1 MISIENEIS
10 KQLNESASNKQHYL
24 FRDEKTTFRQL
35 KDALSDALGDRV
47 VKMSRKVPSID
58 LYLTKKDGDWLVSSY
73 VRPSK
78 WIPIRRATSLQEVE
92 SCSKDTISM
101 TLEDIAN
108 ACEEMDEVFTN
119 KCFANGK
126 NCAHIG
132 LICPPNGYDDTYG
145 NRCFLIFKGI
155 DCFNDK
161 GKCIGADEDLGVKLL
176 YKLNSSDILKQ
187 ELAQVPTDKIC
198 CLKRC
203 KDEKKA
209 LGEVLAALSKLI
221 DGLGWGCSLK
231 YYIEDKYS
239 RYIINKALEHG
250 LDISKNG
257 QLANELVSRLS
268 GASLRPTKS
277 DLVTFAKREGIN
289 CKSDAYKQ
297 FLDDIEN
304 TSSQMSH
311 EIISPIEKILCY
323 AISCVANNVIAMM
336 QLDPNP
342 KAQKML
348 SSVAINLFDA
358 KQSIDQCE
366 FDINNLQDLKK
377 ALAKLCAYQEI
388 APAEVRIMHNHL
400 PYSFACDCKKLQ
412 KLCDII

>member
-1 MISIENEIS
+1 
-10 KQLNESASNKQHYL
+10 
-24 FRDEKTTFRQL
+24 
-35 KDALSDALGDRV
+35 
-47 VKMSRKVPSID
+47 MSRKVPMID
-58 LYLTKKDGDWLVSSY
+58 LYLTQKDGDWLVSSY

-78 WIPIRRATSLQEVE
+78 WIPIRRATALHEVE
-92 SCSKDTISM
+92 SSQKDTVCS
-101 TLEDIAN
+101 TLADVAN
-108 ACEEMDEVFTN
+108 ACEGMDEVFTN

-126 NCAHIG
+126 NKAHIA
-132 LICPPNGYDDTYG
+132 LVCPPDGYDNMYG

-161 GKCIGADEDLGVKLL
+161 GKCIGNDDDLGVKLL
-176 YKLNSSDILKQ
+176 YKLNSSDALQQ
-187 ELAQVPTDKIC
+187 ELMQVPAEKLSC
-198 CLKRC
+198 MKNC

-209 LGEVLAALSKLI
+209 LDEILHALSKLI
-221 DGLGWGCSLK
+221 DGIGWGCPLK

-268 GASLRPTKS
+268 GTTVTPTKS
-277 DLVTFAKREGIN
+277 DLVTFAKREGID

-297 FLDDIEN
+297 FLDDIEG
-304 TSSQMSH
+304 TSAQMSH
-311 EIISPIEKILCY
+311 DIISPIEKILCY
-323 AISCVANNVIAMM
+323 AISCAANNVIAMM

-348 SSVAINLFDA
+348 SSIATKLFNSQ
-358 KQSIDQCE
+358 KSIDECE
-366 FDINNLQDLKK
+366 FDINDLQSLKK

-388 APAEVRIMHNHL
+388 APAEVRIMYNRM
-400 PYSFACDCKKLQ
+400 PYSFTCDCSKLQ

>member
-1 MISIENEIS
+1 MM
-10 KQLNESASNKQHYL
+10 NESSTKQHHL
-24 FRDEKTTFRQL
+24 FKDEKTTFRQL
-35 KDALSDALGDRV
+35 KEILSDALGNRI
-47 VKMSRKVPSID
+47 VKMSRKVPMIN
-58 LYLTKKDGDWLVSSY
+58 LYLTQKDGDWLVSSY

-78 WIPIRRATSLQEVE
+78 WIPIRRATSLNEVE
-92 SCSKDTISM
+92 SSSQNAVKS
-101 TLEDIAN
+101 TLEDIAE
-108 ACEEMDEVFTN
+108 ACEDMDEVFMN

-126 NCAHIG
+126 NKAHIG
-132 LICPPNGYDDTYG
+132 LICPPEGCNSLYG
-145 NRCFLIFKGI
+145 DKCFLVFKGI

-161 GKCIGADEDLGVKLL
+161 GKCIGSDEDLGVKFL
-176 YKLNSSDILKQ
+176 YKLNDADALKQ
-187 ELAQVPTDKIC
+187 ELAQIPTEKLYC
-198 CLKRC
+198 MKRC
-203 KDEKKA
+203 KDEGK
-209 LGEVLAALSKLI
+209 VLNDVIAALNKMI

-289 CKSDAYKQ
+289 CKSDEYKQ

-304 TSSQMSH
+304 TSSQMSK
-311 EIISPIEKILCY
+311 EIISPIEKVICY
-323 AISCVANNVIAMM
+323 AVSCAANNVIAMM

-342 KAQKML
+342 QAQKL
-348 SSVAINLFDA
+348 LKQIAIDLFDA
-358 KQSIDQCE
+358 KDSLDACE
-366 FDINNLQDLKK
+366 FDISDLQDLKK
-377 ALAKLCAYQEI
+377 TLVKLCAYQDI
-388 APAEVRIMHNHL
+388 APNEVRIMHNRM
-400 PYSFACDCKKLQ
+400 PYSFACDCSKLK

>member
-1 MISIENEIS
+1 MISIEKEIS
-10 KQLNESASNKQHYL
+10 QQLNESTKQHHL
-24 FRDEKTTFRQL
+24 FHDEKTTFRQI
-35 KDALSDALGDRV
+35 KDILSDALGDRV
-47 VKMSRKVPSID
+47 VKMSRKVPMID
-58 LYLTKKDGDWLVSSY
+58 LYLTQRDGDWLVSSY

-78 WIPIRRATSLQEVE
+78 WIPIRRATTLHEVE
-92 SCSKDTISM
+92 SNSKNAITL
-101 TLEDIAN
+101 TLEDIAK
-108 ACEEMDEVFTN
+108 ACEGMDEVFTN

-132 LICPPNGYDDTYG
+132 LVCPPDGCDDKYG

-155 DCFNDK
+155 DCFNNK
-161 GKCIGADEDLGVKLL
+161 GKCIGSDEDLGVKLL
-176 YKLNSSDILKQ
+176 YKLNSSDALQQ
-187 ELAQVPTDKIC
+187 ELAQIPADKLSC
-198 CLKRC
+198 MKRC

-209 LGEVLAALSKLI
+209 LDDALKALNKLI

-268 GASLRPTKS
+268 GSNLRPTKS
-277 DLVTFAKREGIN
+277 DLMTFAKREGID

-304 TSSQMSH
+304 TSTQMSA
-311 EIISPIEKILCY
+311 EIISPIEKIICY
-323 AISCVANNVIAMM
+323 AIACAANNVIAMM
-336 QLDPNP
+336 SIDPNP
-342 KAQKML
+342 LAQKML
-348 SSVAINLFDA
+348 KSIAIDLFDA
-358 KQSIDQCE
+358 KQSLETCT
-366 FDINNLQDLKK
+366 FDINDLQDLKK
-377 ALAKLCAYQEI
+377 SLAKLCAYQEI
-388 APAEVRIMHNHL
+388 APTEIRIMHNHM
-400 PYSFACDCKKLQ
+400 PYSFACDCQKLQ